1 MKVFCTAFMCL
12 QFGFV
17 IFWQKDFGAKAAH
30 KMLVKL
36 TPVISIETHEDIILE
51 LINSRFIPELTK
63 KMFNKLEN
71 AGAYFVWTERK

>member
-1 MKVFCTAFMCL
+1 MSSFSLQKFFCAAFMCL

-36 TPVISIETHEDIILE
+36 TP
-51 LINSRFIPELTK
+51 
-63 KMFNKLEN
+63 
-71 AGAYFVWTERK
+71 GAA